1 MTETEKL
8 TQHIK
13 AVPAYLNDKRMVE
26 VLDQIPDLNRRLFCL
41 HRYIRILDKRSG
53 KWIDERWAFT
63 EGDYKEWKKSEDFKL
78 RKRELREIQDRF
90 TRSNKGYKLVAG
102 SKFRPLDKQIDNWNK
117 NKTVRLNSETYF
129 DLALV
134 EMKKPV
140 YIGLDTFLDTQTP
153 KCREDE
159 VASIR
164 SFYNFLNLKHRPK
177 PSLMVATPGFSNHG
191 TGLAIDFV
199 VKKDD
204 GSVVVSAT
212 NAGKWTSTG
221 WGAKLATAMRG
232 AAHFSGPLTTP
243 NEPWHWTFDPD

>member
-1 MTETEKL
+1 MDEKEKL
-8 TQHIK
+8 AQHVK

-53 KWIDERWAFT
+53 KWVDENWAFT
-63 EGDYKEWKKSEDFKL
+63 KDEYKEWKKTDDFKM
-78 RKRELREIQDRF
+78 RKRELNAVQSRF
-90 TRSNKGYKLVAG
+90 SSSNKGYKLIAG
-102 SKFRPLDKQIDNWNK
+102 SKFRPLGKQIENWNK
-117 NKTVRLNSETYF
+117 NKSVRLNSETYY
-129 DLALV
+129 DMALV
-134 EMKKPV
+134 ELKKPV
-140 YIGLDTFLDTQTP
+140 YISLDTFLDAQFP
-153 KCREDE
+153 KCTETE
-159 VASIR
+159 VASIQ
-164 SFYNFLNLKHRPK
+164 SFYNFLNTKHRPK

-204 GSVVVSAT
+204 GTVVVSAT
-212 NAGKWTSTG
+212 DAAKWSSTG

-232 AAHFSGPLTTP
+232 AAHFSGPLKTP